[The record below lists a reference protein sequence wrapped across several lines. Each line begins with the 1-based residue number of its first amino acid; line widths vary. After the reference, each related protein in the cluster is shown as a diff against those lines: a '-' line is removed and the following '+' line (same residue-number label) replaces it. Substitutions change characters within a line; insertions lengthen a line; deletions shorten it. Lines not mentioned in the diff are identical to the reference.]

1 LSVADLNTEFLQVF
15 EAIKSVVNRLADD
28 EDSQEFKLS
37 AACRKN
43 ARVQRRRTELEYIKD
58 VRNLHV
64 HQQQSS
70 GLPTFALTPTFVDF
84 CRSIQAQLAQ
94 ATTAGKI
101 GVNIKDVAV
110 ARWDDPILPII
121 AAMRENCFSHIP
133 IMGDA
138 GVVEGVFNEAAILA
152 HLMSS
157 KMMMVIEAGDTLNG
171 LHDQCRIGAD
181 HIETFQFI
189 SPSASEDQ
197 VTDVFLTVSGPF
209 SRVGAVFV
217 TPNAA
222 SDKPVQRMITA
233 WDVLAQSKVN

>member
-1 LSVADLNTEFLQVF
+1 LSAADLNTEFLQVF
-15 EAIKSVVNRLADD
+15 EEIKAVVNRLAG
-28 EDSQEFKLS
+28 EEGNQEFMLS

-64 HQQQSS
+64 HQQQKS
-70 GLPTFALTPTFVDF
+70 GLPTFALTQTFVDF

-101 GVNIKDVAV
+101 GVNIRDVAV

-121 AAMRENCFSHIP
+121 ATMRENCFSHIP
-133 IMGDA
+133 IMGGA

-157 KMMMVIEAGDTLNG
+157 EMIMMIEPDDTLNG
-171 LHDQCRIGAD
+171 LRDQCRIGAD
-181 HIETFQFI
+181 HIEAFQFI
-189 SPSASEDQ
+189 SPSASEDR
-197 VTDVFLTVSGPF
+197 VADAFLTVTGPF
-209 SRVGAVFV
+209 TRVGAVFV

-222 SDKPVQRMITA
+222 PDKPVQRMITA